1 MGNEDLSTE
10 QVYIIGSGPTG
21 VAAATALL
29 KRGLKVTMLDAGLSL
44 EESKQLALNRTSSK
58 PQPEWNDDDLDDF
71 KAGTKATA
79 KGITLKLAYGSD
91 FPYRGGEQFIAA
103 NGDVGIVPSL
113 AQGGLSNVWGAAML
127 PYAAEDITDWPIQI
141 SQLEPHYRSVLE
153 FTGLAGESDDL
164 TSKFPLYTK
173 PHNSLRSGSIINSLL
188 DDMRSNQEQLAQRKV
203 IFGRS
208 RLAVSEFNQHRLACA
223 SCRMCMY
230 GCPLG
235 LIYNSADTLKA
246 LRQDPNFTYHRNII
260 VKTFREQGERIEIA
274 AHDLATK
281 SDVSFQAERLF
292 IAAGTVSTTR
302 LVLESL
308 YPPNTRVRLKDSQYI
323 LLPFLRYHAPDSFD
337 ANEPEHTLAQAFIEV
352 FDKDVSG
359 KSVHLQVYGYNNLY
373 RAAIE
378 NAIGPLHHLGKPLID
393 SFLKRFILLQG
404 YLHSD
409 YSHEIEARLLPRA
422 ENALTARLE
431 LKAKENPA
439 TKATIKRLTKKL
451 RSVRPFLRGMPL
463 STLMKIAAPGRGF
476 HTGGSFPMRSS
487 PGEFETDVLGTPA
500 GCRRVHII
508 DSSVF
513 PSVPASTITLTA
525 MANAHR
531 IATEF
536 SA

>member
-1 MGNEDLSTE
+1 LSGE
-10 QVYIIGSGPTG
+10 HFIIGSGPTG
-21 VAAATALL
+21 VAAASALL

-44 EESKQLALNRTSSK
+44 EESKQLALNRTSST
-58 PQPEWNDDDLDDF
+58 PQAEWKVDDLDDF

-127 PYAAEDITDWPIQI
+127 PYAAEDITDWPISI
-141 SQLEPHYRSVLE
+141 RELEPHYRAVLD

-164 TSKFPLYTK
+164 TSKFPLYAK
-173 PHNSLRSGSIINSLL
+173 PHNRLRGGSIINSLL
-188 DDMRSNQEQLAQRKV
+188 EDMRGSREQLAQRNV

-208 RLAVSEFNQHRLACA
+208 RLAVSEWNQHRLACA

-235 LIYNSADTLKA
+235 LIYNSADTLKL
-246 LRQDPNFTYHRNII
+246 LRQDRNFIYHRNII
-260 VKTFREQGERIEIA
+260 VKTFCEREERIEIEA
-274 AHDLATK
+274 YDLATK
-281 SDVSFQAERLF
+281 KDVVFQAERLF
-292 IAAGTVSTTR
+292 VAAGTLSTTR
-302 LVLESL
+302 LVLQSL
-308 YPPNTRVRLKDSQYI
+308 HATNTGVRLKDSQYF
-323 LLPFLRYHAPDSFD
+323 LLPFLRYRAPASFD
-337 ANEPEHTLAQAFIEV
+337 ANEPEHTLAQAFIEI
-352 FDKDVSG
+352 FDEAVSR
-359 KSVHLQVYGYNNLY
+359 KSVHLQVYGYNSLY
-373 RAAIE
+373 RAAIK
-378 NAIGPLHHLGKPLID
+378 NAIGPLHHLGKPFID
-393 SFLKRFILLQG
+393 SFLKRFILMQC

-422 ENALTARLE
+422 ENELTARLA
-431 LKAKENPA
+431 LKVKQNPK
-439 TKATIKRLTKKL
+439 TNATIDRLTKKL
-451 RSVRPFLRGMPL
+451 RSVRPFLRGTPL
-463 STLMKIAAPGRGF
+463 SALMKIGAPGRGF
-476 HTGGSFPMRSS
+476 HTGGSFPMKSS
-487 PGEFETDVLGTPA
+487 PGELETDVLGTPG
-500 GCRRVHII
+500 GCRRVHIV

-513 PSVPASTITLTA
+513 PSVTASTITLTA

>member
-1 MGNEDLSTE
+1 MMSEGHF
-10 QVYIIGSGPTG
+10 IIGSGPTG
-21 VAAATALL
+21 VAAASALL

-44 EESKQLALNRTSSK
+44 EESKQLALNRTSST
-58 PQPEWNDDDLDDF
+58 PQTEWKVDDLDDF

-127 PYAAEDITDWPIQI
+127 PYAAEDITDWPINI
-141 SQLEPHYRSVLE
+141 GELEPHYRAVLE
-153 FTGLAGESDDL
+153 LTGLAGESDDL
-164 TSKFPLYTK
+164 TTKFPLYAK
-173 PHNSLRSGSIINSLL
+173 PHNGLRSGSIINSLL
-188 DDMRSNQEQLAQRKV
+188 ADMRASRGQLTQRKV

-208 RLAVSEFNQHRLACA
+208 RLAVSEWNEHRLACA

-235 LIYNSADTLKA
+235 LIYNSADTLKL
-246 LRQDPNFTYHRNII
+246 LRNDPNFTYRRGII
-260 VKTFREQGERIEIA
+260 VKTFREHGETIEIEGN
-274 AHDLATK
+274 DLTTG
-281 SDVSFQAERLF
+281 SDVSFQAGRLF
-292 IAAGTVSTTR
+292 IAAGTLSTTR

-308 YPPNTRVRLKDSQYI
+308 RATNTSVRLKDSQYF
-323 LLPFLRYHAPDSFD
+323 LLPFLRYRAPDSFD
-337 ANEPEHTLAQAFIEV
+337 ASEPQHTLAQAFIEI
-352 FDKDVSG
+352 FDEAVSG
-359 KSVHLQVYGYNNLY
+359 KSLHLQVYGYNNLY
-373 RAAIE
+373 RAAI
-378 NAIGPLHHLGKPLID
+378 NNTIGPLHHLGKPLID
-393 SFLKRFILLQG
+393 SFLKRFILMQC

-409 YSHEIEARLLPRA
+409 YSHEIEARLLPRE
-422 ENALTARLE
+422 ENALTARLA
-431 LKAKENPA
+431 LKVMPNPQ
-439 TKATIKRLTKKL
+439 TGATIARLTRKL
-451 RSVRPFLRGMPL
+451 RSVRPFLRATPL
-463 STLMKIAAPGRGF
+463 SALMKIGAPGRGF

-487 PGEFETDVLGTPA
+487 PGELETDVLGTPG
-500 GCRRVHII
+500 GCSRIHIV

-531 IATEF
+531 IATEI

>member
-1 MGNEDLSTE
+1 MSGEHF
-10 QVYIIGSGPTG
+10 IIGSGPTG
-21 VAAATALL
+21 VAAASALL
-29 KRGLKVTMLDAGLSL
+29 KRGLRVTMLDAGLSL
-44 EESKQLALNRTSSK
+44 EESKQLALNRTTST
-58 PQPEWNDDDLDDF
+58 PQAEWKVDDLDDF

-127 PYAAEDITDWPIQI
+127 PYLADDITDWPITI
-141 SQLEPHYRSVLE
+141 GDLEPHYRAVLE

-173 PHNSLRSGSIINSLL
+173 PHNGLRSGSIINSLL
-188 DDMRSNQEQLAQRKV
+188 EDMRASRAELTQRQV

-208 RLAVSEFNQHRLACA
+208 RLAVSEWNQHKLACA

-235 LIYNSADTLKA
+235 LIYNSADTLKL
-246 LRQDPNFTYHRNII
+246 LRDDPNFTYRRNII
-260 VKTFREQGERIEIA
+260 VKTFREQGEQIEIE
-274 AHDLATK
+274 AHDVPTK
-281 SDVSFQAERLF
+281 SDVVFQAARLF
-292 IAAGTVSTTR
+292 IGAGTLSTTR

-308 YPPNTRVRLKDSQYI
+308 QATNRSVSLKDSQYF
-323 LLPFLRYHAPDSFD
+323 LLPFLRYRAPAAFD
-337 ANEPEHTLAQAFIEV
+337 ANEPEHTLAQAFIEI
-352 FDKDVSG
+352 FDEAVSR
-359 KSVHLQVYGYNNLY
+359 KSVHLQVYGYNDLY
-373 RAAIE
+373 RGAIK
-378 NAIGPLHHLGKPLID
+378 NAFGPLHHLGKPFID

-409 YSHEIEARLLPRA
+409 YSHQIEARLLPRE
-422 ENALTARLE
+422 ENAMTGRLS
-431 LKAKENPA
+431 LKVKQNPA
-439 TKATIKRLTKKL
+439 TDLAIGRLTRKL
-451 RSVRPFLRGMPL
+451 RSVRPFMRGTPL
-463 STLMKIAAPGRGF
+463 SALMKISAPGRGF
-476 HTGGSFPMRSS
+476 HTGGSFPMKSS
-487 PGEFETDVLGTPA
+487 PSEFETDVLGTP
-500 GCRRVHII
+500 GSCQRVHIV

-531 IATEF
+531 IATQV